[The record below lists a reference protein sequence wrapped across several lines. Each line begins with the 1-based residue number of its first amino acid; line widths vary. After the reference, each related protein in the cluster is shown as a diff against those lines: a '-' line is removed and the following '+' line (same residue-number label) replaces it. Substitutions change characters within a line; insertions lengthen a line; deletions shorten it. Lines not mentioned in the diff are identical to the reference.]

1 MKQDKFMGAD
11 CVVLEN
17 DDVRAVIL
25 PAHGGKA
32 VSLMLK
38 ENGFECLFQNPK
50 PAFTRACPGD
60 DFSDFEACGFDD
72 AFPTVDACE
81 VNVGE
86 RTVPYP
92 DHGEIWSA
100 VFDWACEGDVL
111 HLRYESELL
120 GYVYEKTWSTQR
132 HSLVCAYR
140 IYNPTASDIPAIWT
154 CHCLMRPEEGMHL
167 IVPEGMDRVEN
178 VFSNDWLGE
187 AGRILNY
194 PLTNGP
200 RGAVDLSKM
209 PPDGQLKYYFVS
221 PLKDGRCGYRY
232 EASSVEVTLCYDAKR
247 LPYLGFWATGGAY
260 RGDRNCALEP
270 ANGYFD
276 SIPVAASK
284 GRCPVLHAG
293 ETWEF
298 KLKLNVDR
306 FQ

>member
-32 VSLMLK
+32 VSLVLK

-50 PAFTRACPGD
+50 PAFSRARRGD
-60 DFSDFEACGFDD
+60 NFSDFEACGFDD

-81 VNVGE
+81 VSVGG
-86 RTVPYP
+86 RTVVYP

-100 VFDWACEGDVL
+100 AFETVREGDAL
-111 HLRYESELL
+111 KLRYESDSL
-120 GYVYEKTWSTQR
+120 GYVYEKTWSVEG
-132 HSLVCAYR
+132 HSLVCTYR
-140 IYNPTASDIPAIWT
+140 IHNPGSSDIPAIWT
-154 CHCLMRPEEGMHL
+154 CHCLMRAEAGMHL
-167 IVPEGMDRVEN
+167 IVPEGADSVEN

-187 AGRILNY
+187 AGRILAY
-194 PLTNGP
+194 PLADGP

-209 PPDGQLKYYFVS
+209 PSDGQLKYYFVS
-221 PLKDGRCGYRY
+221 PVKDGCCGYRY
-232 EASSVEVTLCYDAKR
+232 EASGVEVTLHYDAKR

-270 ANGYFD
+270 SDGYFD
-276 SIPVAASK
+276 GISLATSK

-293 ETWEF
+293 ETREF
-298 KLKLNVDR
+298 KLELRVDR
-306 FQ
+306 FR